1 MKKLF
6 LLELNEINFDAV
18 NHYLKKGEF
27 LPGFKKVS
35 ENILITKSEKD
46 YKNLEPWIQWPS
58 VHTGKTFEQHK
69 VFRLGDFVKSKDDQ
83 FFEKV
88 EKAGY
93 FVGAVSPMNASN
105 KLKKPAYFIP
115 DPWTKTPSDNSFL
128 SKILSDS
135 ISQAVNDN
143 SQSKINFMTIIKL
156 ILAFIWL
163 VNPARFFHMFKYIL
177 LAARKPWRKALFL
190 DKFLFEVHKTLYKR
204 KKPNFST
211 IFLNAG
217 AHIQHHY
224 FFNSSFSKSSK
235 LINPTW
241 YINQNEDP
249 FLEMLKVYD
258 EMLLNV
264 LNLPD
269 TELIIA
275 TGLSQ
280 RPFNYI
286 KYYYRLK
293 NHKLFL
299 KDLDI
304 KFTDVFPRMTRD
316 FLITFDTEE
325 QATQAE
331 IKLSNI
337 VVNDDIKLF
346 GEIDNRGKDIF
357 VVLTFPHEVVENTI
371 ISLYGKKLF
380 LKKYVSFVAIKN
392 GEHQSKGFVFFSKGI
407 LKFAPPDG
415 SHVSMINRSILQF
428 FSI

>member
-18 NHYLKKGEF
+18 NHYLKKGEN

-35 ENILITKSEKD
+35 ENILITKSEKN

-58 VHTGKTFEQHK
+58 IHTGKTFEQHK
-69 VFRLGDFVKSKDDQ
+69 VFRLGDFVKSKEDQ

-143 SQSKINFMTIIKL
+143 AQSKINFMTIIKL

-163 VNPARFFHMFKYIL
+163 VNPARFFHMFKYVL

-241 YINQNEDP
+241 YIKQNEDP

-331 IKLSNI
+331 TKLSNI

-357 VVLTFPHEVVENTI
+357 VVLTFPHEVVEKTV